1 MRYAKSS
8 YAVAWEIH
16 REHSVSLSIPT
27 CADICYKMLRVTGTE
42 LNSSQQHIEVSDARQ
57 TRDDKDMRLLLSFLE
72 DRKPFARQVWCLM
85 GRARQ

>member
-1 MRYAKSS
+1 MQWRGKYT
-8 YAVAWEIH
+8 EN
-16 REHSVSLSIPT
+16 SVSLSIPT